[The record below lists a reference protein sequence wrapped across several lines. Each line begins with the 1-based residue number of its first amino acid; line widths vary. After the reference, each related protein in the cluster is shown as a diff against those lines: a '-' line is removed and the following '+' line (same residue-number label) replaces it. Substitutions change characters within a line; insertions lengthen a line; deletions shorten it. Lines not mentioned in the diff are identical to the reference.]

1 MQTTE
6 KLHPNALGLD
16 EKGNLEIL
24 TILYEAQIEAAK
36 CVNKSIA
43 SLEAGA
49 KAMANA
55 VSKGNKLVYAGA
67 GSSGL
72 QGMADGLELTPT
84 FGIPIS
90 QIKILRAGGLQDMAQ
105 PKGNMEDNKLSAISD
120 AEIIEPG
127 DCVICLAASGNTT
140 YPSVI
145 MKIAK
150 KVGAIT
156 IGIANNPDTEL
167 LSGSDIPVFLPTPP
181 EVLAGSTRLGAGTA
195 QKIALNT
202 MSTYMGILLGHVMDG
217 QMVNLIANN
226 AKLFKRSENIVINI
240 TGCNA
245 NKAKNALREAK
256 GGVKLAILLA
266 SGAKSITTAQNIL
279 ASEKQNLRLAIKRV
293 KFEKLGSK

>member
-6 KLHPNALGLD
+6 KLHPEALGLD
-16 EKGNLEIL
+16 EKSDLEIL
-24 TILYEAQIEAAK
+24 TILYEGQIEAARS
-36 CVNKSIA
+36 VNKSMA

-49 KAMANA
+49 KAMANT
-55 VSKGNKLVYAGA
+55 VLMGNKLVYAAA

-90 QIKILRAGGLQDMAQ
+90 QIKILRAGGIQDMSK
-105 PKGNMEDNKLSAISD
+105 PKGNMEDNKSAAISD

-145 MKIAK
+145 MEIAK
-150 KVGAIT
+150 KVGATT

-167 LSGSDIPVFLPTPP
+167 LVGSDIPVLLPTPP
-181 EVLAGSTRLGAGTA
+181 EVVAGSTRLGAGTA

-217 QMVNLIANN
+217 QMVNLVANN
-226 AKLFKRSENIVINI
+226 TKLFKRSEKIVMNI
-240 TGCNA
+240 TGCNRK
-245 NKAKNALREAK
+245 KAKEALTKAD
-256 GGVKLAILLA
+256 GGVKLAILLV
-266 SGAKSITTAQNIL
+266 SGAKSIVTAQNIL
-279 ASEKQNLRLAIKRV
+279 KSEDQNLRLAIERV
-293 KFEKLGSK
+293 KLEKLSSQ

>member
-24 TILYEAQIEAAK
+24 TVLYESQIEAAK

-55 VSKGNKLVYAGA
+55 VSNGNKLVYAGA

-226 AKLFKRSENIVINI
+226 AKLLKRSENIVINI

-245 NKAKNALREAK
+245 NKAKDALREAK

>member
-1 MQTTE
+1 MQITE
-6 KLHPNALGLD
+6 NLHPNALGLD

-55 VSKGNKLVYAGA
+55 VSNGNKLVYAGA

-226 AKLFKRSENIVINI
+226 AKLFKRSEKIVINI

>member
-1 MQTTE
+1 
-6 KLHPNALGLD
+6 
-16 EKGNLEIL
+16 
-24 TILYEAQIEAAK
+24 
-36 CVNKSIA
+36 
-43 SLEAGA
+43 
-49 KAMANA
+49 
-55 VSKGNKLVYAGA
+55 
-67 GSSGL
+67 
-72 QGMADGLELTPT
+72 MADGLELTPT

-226 AKLFKRSENIVINI
+226 AKLFKRSEKIVINI

>member
-1 MQTTE
+1 
-6 KLHPNALGLD
+6 
-16 EKGNLEIL
+16 
-24 TILYEAQIEAAK
+24 
-36 CVNKSIA
+36 
-43 SLEAGA
+43 
-49 KAMANA
+49 
-55 VSKGNKLVYAGA
+55 
-67 GSSGL
+67 
-72 QGMADGLELTPT
+72 MADGLELTPT

-226 AKLFKRSENIVINI
+226 AKLLKRSEKIVMNI

-245 NKAKNALREAK
+245 NKAKDALREAK